1 MMPKL
6 HSFRNSDACYHDP
19 ETCEHAGP
27 KVTTS
32 HGSNTS
38 QQRMLKRFTVAD
50 DLKECSKITQVK
62 GTKPKSTTLC
72 TKLSMN
78 EESKTTS
85 LKSNVQDL
93 GC

>member
-1 MMPKL
+1 KDL

-50 DLKECSKITQVK
+50 DLKEGSKIT
-62 GTKPKSTTLC
+62 
-72 TKLSMN
+72 
-78 EESKTTS
+78 
-85 LKSNVQDL
+85 
-93 GC
+93 